1 MKLALL
7 SDIHA
12 NMRAFD
18 ACLAHAA
25 SQGATHY
32 ALLGD
37 LVGYG
42 AEPAEVVARAMAL
55 AREQAVVL
63 QGNHDAL
70 AVNPPATTATMEDA
84 TASWT
89 HAQLDASQ
97 RAFLSQL
104 PLRHASGDV
113 LLVHASADD
122 PAAWHYVDNAHRA
135 QASLASAGEGVRHV
149 FVGHVHHQ
157 RVFYRGAGRGLMVFD
172 PVPGVA
178 VPMPAHRQWTATIGS
193 VGQPRDGKT
202 AAMYAIWDSA
212 ASALTFHRVPYDHL
226 SAAAAIRAAGL
237 NEYFARRLE
246 EGR

>member
-70 AVNPPATTATMEDA
+70 AVSPPATTATMEDA
-84 TASWT
+84 TAAWT

-157 RVFYRGAGRGLMVFD
+157 RVSRCPCPRTASGRRRS
-172 PVPGVA
+172 A
-178 VPMPAHRQWTATIGS
+178 RSASR
-193 VGQPRDGKT
+193 
-202 AAMYAIWDSA
+202 AM
-212 ASALTFHRVPYDHL
+212 
-226 SAAAAIRAAGL
+226 
-237 NEYFARRLE
+237 ARRLRCTPS
-246 EGR
+246 GTARHRRSRFTACPMTT